1 MVKPL
6 DLNRPLTILK
16 PSMEE
21 EDERTKMLKDLHFA
35 NFGMVPP
42 LLLGTFRKA
51 AGRFTNRDW
60 YEPAFQI
67 AVNNGARSWRYVE
80 AVLEDW
86 LVNGFGHK
94 PERASPQRRGAR
106 GRFDPTASLLEYI
119 RHGE

>member
-1 MVKPL
+1 
-6 DLNRPLTILK
+6 
-16 PSMEE
+16 
-21 EDERTKMLKDLHFA
+21 MLKELHFA

-42 LLLGTFRKA
+42 LLLETFKKA
-51 AGRFTNRDW
+51 ARRFTNRDW

-80 AVLEDW
+80 AILEDW

-106 GRFDPTASLLEYI
+106 ARSDLASSLLEYI
-119 RHGE
+119 NNG